1 MNNKRLL
8 NHIPNKTA
16 TRGFSILEFLVASL
30 LSMIVLM
37 AVSSTYFTA
46 RGLNKSANARIGIQQ
61 DLRNAANMIV
71 RDARMAGNFGCF
83 NMANFPASAVIED
96 KSSDEYTLKTAGV
109 NNLLPIKEI
118 NKLSYPG
125 FVQADNDKALLFQ
138 YGIDI
143 DIDKKNPTAKTAI
156 VSSCFGIAK
165 PHTEIK
171 DLAAAKSALKIT
183 NSDQDGSIAIMKHE
197 MIAYAVGT
205 LGKES
210 GLFRFQLS
218 NDGSWS
224 SPQLLIKDI
233 KSMKIR
239 YFYANCSDAPNA
251 SASATSEET
260 FDHKVA
266 LDRSLNA
273 KSPASVQIELDG
285 KNADSDKG
293 DKKNENGKSI
303 DVEKDNT
310 VDIYNINATIRG
322 GNVCADRSL

>member
-8 NHIPNKTA
+8 NHIPNKSA
-16 TRGFSILEFLVASL
+16 IRGFSILEFLVASL

-83 NMANFPASAVIED
+83 NMSNSPASAVIED
-96 KSSDEYTLKTAGV
+96 KSSAEYALKTAGV
-109 NNLLPIKEI
+109 NKLLPVKEI
-118 NKLSYPG
+118 NLSYPG
-125 FVQADNDKALLFQ
+125 FTQIGPALLFQ

-143 DIDKKNPTAKTAI
+143 DKEKSTAKTAI
-156 VSSCFGIAK
+156 VSSCSGIAK
-165 PHTEIK
+165 PQTEIK
-171 DLAAAKSALKIT
+171 DLAAAKLALKI
-183 NSDQDGSIAIMKHE
+183 NDSDQDGSIAIMKHE
-197 MIAYAVGT
+197 MIAYAVGK
-205 LGKES
+205 LGEES

-224 SPQLLIKDI
+224 NPQLLIKGITTMDI
-233 KSMKIR
+233 HYI
-239 YFYANCSDAPNA
+239 YAECPNSENA
-251 SASATSEET
+251 SASGVNTES
-260 FDHKVA
+260 FDYKNA
-266 LDRSLNA
+266 LDISAEA
-273 KSPASVQIELDG
+273 KSPASIQIVL
-285 KNADSDKG
+285 N
-293 DKKNENGKSI
+293 NGSI
-303 DVEKDNT
+303 DPSKEQDNK

>member
-16 TRGFSILEFLVASL
+16 MRGFSILEFLVASL

-46 RGLNKSANARIGIQQ
+46 RGLNKSANTRIGIQQ
-61 DLRNAANMIV
+61 DLRNTANMIV

-83 NMANFPASAVIED
+83 NMSNFPASAVIED

-109 NNLLPIKEI
+109 NKLLPVKEI
-118 NKLSYPG
+118 NKLGYAG
-125 FVQADNDKALLFQ
+125 FAQTGKALLFQ
-138 YGIDI
+138 YGID
-143 DIDKKNPTAKTAI
+143 KANPVAKTAI

-165 PHTEIK
+165 PQTEIK
-171 DLAAAKSALKIT
+171 DLDAAKTALKIT
-183 NSDQDGSIAIMKHE
+183 DSDQNGSIAIMKHE
-197 MIAYAVGT
+197 IIAYAVGK
-205 LGKES
+205 LGEES

-224 SPQLLIKDI
+224 NPQLLIKGITTMDI
-233 KSMKIR
+233 HYI
-239 YFYANCSDAPNA
+239 YAECHDSENT
-251 SASATSEET
+251 SASGVNTES
-260 FDHKVA
+260 FDYKNA
-266 LDRSLNA
+266 LDISAEA
-273 KSPASVQIELDG
+273 KSPASIQIVL
-285 KNADSDKG
+285 N
-293 DKKNENGKSI
+293 NGSI
-303 DVEKDNT
+303 DPSKEQNNK

>member
-16 TRGFSILEFLVASL
+16 IRGFSILEFLVASL

-61 DLRNAANMIV
+61 DLRNVANMIV

-83 NMANFPASAVIED
+83 NMANSPASAVIED
-96 KSSDEYTLKTAGV
+96 KSSDEYALKTAGV
-109 NNLLPIKEI
+109 NKLLPVKEI
-118 NKLSYPG
+118 NKLSYTG
-125 FVQADNDKALLFQ
+125 FAQTGRALLFQ
-138 YGIDI
+138 YGIDKA
-143 DIDKKNPTAKTAI
+143 DSPAKTAI
-156 VSSCFGIAK
+156 ASSCSRIAK

-171 DLAAAKSALKIT
+171 DLAAAKLALKIT
-183 NSDQDGSIAIMKHE
+183 DSDQNGSIAIMKHE
-197 MIAYAVGT
+197 MIAYAVGK
-205 LGKES
+205 LGKEI

-218 NDGSWS
+218 DDGSWNN
-224 SPQLLIKDI
+224 PQLLIKDI
-233 KSMKIR
+233 ESMKIH

-251 SASATSEET
+251 SASATSEEN
-260 FDHKVA
+260 FVRADK
-266 LDRSLNA
+266 LDISPEA
-273 KSPASVQIELDG
+273 KSPASIQIVL
-285 KNADSDKG
+285 
-293 DKKNENGKSI
+293 NGGSI
-303 DVEKDNT
+303 DSSTEKDNK

>member
-16 TRGFSILEFLVASL
+16 MRGFSILEFLVASL

-46 RGLNKSANARIGIQQ
+46 RGLNKSANTRIGIQQ

-83 NMANFPASAVIED
+83 NMSNFPASAVIED
-96 KSSDEYTLKTAGV
+96 KSSDEYTLKTTGV

-118 NKLSYPG
+118 NKLGYAG
-125 FVQADNDKALLFQ
+125 FAQTGKALLFQ
-138 YGIDI
+138 YGID
-143 DIDKKNPTAKTAI
+143 KANPAAKTAI

-165 PHTEIK
+165 PQTEIK
-171 DLAAAKSALKIT
+171 DLDAAKTALKMT
-183 NSDQDGSIAIMKHE
+183 DSDQNGSIAIMKHE
-197 MIAYAVGT
+197 MIAYAVGK
-205 LGKES
+205 LGEES

-224 SPQLLIKDI
+224 NPQLLIKGITAMDI
-233 KSMKIR
+233 HYI
-239 YFYANCSDAPNA
+239 YAECPHSENT
-251 SASATSEET
+251 SASGVNTES
-260 FDHKVA
+260 FDYKTA
-266 LDRSLNA
+266 LDSSAEA
-273 KSPASVQIELDG
+273 KSPASIQIVL
-285 KNADSDKG
+285 N
-293 DKKNENGKSI
+293 NGSI
-303 DVEKDNT
+303 DPSKEQDNK

>member
-16 TRGFSILEFLVASL
+16 IRGFSILEFLVASL

-96 KSSDEYTLKTAGV
+96 KSSDEYTLKTA

-118 NKLSYPG
+118 ELSYPG
-125 FVQADNDKALLFQ
+125 FTQKGKALLFQ
-138 YGIDI
+138 YGIDKA
-143 DIDKKNPTAKTAI
+143 DAAAKTAI
-156 VSSCFGIAK
+156 VSSCSRIAK
-165 PHTEIK
+165 PQTKIK
-171 DLAAAKSALKIT
+171 DLNTAKSALNLKIT
-183 NSDQDGSIAIMKHE
+183 DSDQDGTIAIMKHE
-197 MIAYAVGT
+197 MIAYAVGK
-205 LGKES
+205 LGEESKES
-210 GLFRFQLS
+210 SLFRFQLS
-218 NDGSWS
+218 DDGSWS
-224 SPQLLIKDI
+224 NPQLLIKGITTMDI
-233 KSMKIR
+233 HYI
-239 YFYANCSDAPNA
+239 YAECPDSENA
-251 SASATSEET
+251 STSGVNTES
-260 FDHKVA
+260 FDYKNA
-266 LDRSLNA
+266 LDISTEA
-273 KSPASVQIELDG
+273 KSPASIQIVL
-285 KNADSDKG
+285 N
-293 DKKNENGKSI
+293 NGSI
-303 DVEKDNT
+303 DPSKEQDNK

>member
-16 TRGFSILEFLVASL
+16 MRGFSILEFLVASL

-46 RGLNKSANARIGIQQ
+46 RGLNKSANTRIGIQQ

-83 NMANFPASAVIED
+83 NMSNFPASAVTED

-118 NKLSYPG
+118 NKLGYAG
-125 FVQADNDKALLFQ
+125 FAQTGKALLFQ
-138 YGIDI
+138 YGID
-143 DIDKKNPTAKTAI
+143 KANPAAKTAI

-165 PHTEIK
+165 PQTEIK
-171 DLAAAKSALKIT
+171 DLNAAKTALKMT
-183 NSDQDGSIAIMKHE
+183 YSDQNGSIAIMKHE
-197 MIAYAVGT
+197 MIAYAVGK
-205 LGKES
+205 LGEES

-224 SPQLLIKDI
+224 NPQLLIKGITAMDI
-233 KSMKIR
+233 HYI
-239 YFYANCSDAPNA
+239 YAECPDSENA
-251 SASATSEET
+251 SASGLNTES
-260 FDHKVA
+260 FDYKNA
-266 LDRSLNA
+266 LDISAKA
-273 KSPASVQIELDG
+273 KSPASIQIVL
-285 KNADSDKG
+285 N
-293 DKKNENGKSI
+293 NGSI
-303 DVEKDNT
+303 DPSKEQDNK

>member
-16 TRGFSILEFLVASL
+16 MRGFSILEFLVASL

-96 KSSDEYTLKTAGV
+96 KSSDEYALKTAGV
-109 NNLLPIKEI
+109 NKLLPVKEI
-118 NKLSYPG
+118 NKLSYTG
-125 FVQADNDKALLFQ
+125 FAQTGKALLFQ
-138 YGIDI
+138 YGIDKA
-143 DIDKKNPTAKTAI
+143 DSTEKTAI
-156 VSSCFGIAK
+156 ASSCYGIAK

-197 MIAYAVGT
+197 IIAYAVGK
-205 LGKES
+205 LGKEI

-218 NDGSWS
+218 DDGSWNN
-224 SPQLLIKDI
+224 PQLLIKDI
-233 KSMKIR
+233 ESMKIH

-251 SASATSEET
+251 STSATSEEN
-260 FDHKVA
+260 FVRADK
-266 LDRSLNA
+266 LDISPEA
-273 KSPASVQIELDG
+273 KSPASIQIVL
-285 KNADSDKG
+285 
-293 DKKNENGKSI
+293 NGGSI
-303 DVEKDNT
+303 DSSTEKDNK

-322 GNVCADRSL
+322 GNVCADQSL

>member
-1 MNNKRLL
+1 M
-8 NHIPNKTA
+8 
-16 TRGFSILEFLVASL
+16 RGFSILEFLVASL

-96 KSSDEYTLKTAGV
+96 KSSDEYALKTAGV
-109 NNLLPIKEI
+109 NKLLPVKEI
-118 NKLSYPG
+118 NKLSYTG
-125 FVQADNDKALLFQ
+125 FAQTGKALLFQ
-138 YGIDI
+138 YGIDKA
-143 DIDKKNPTAKTAI
+143 DSTEKTAI
-156 VSSCFGIAK
+156 ASSCYGIAK

-197 MIAYAVGT
+197 IIAYAVGK
-205 LGKES
+205 LGKEI

-218 NDGSWS
+218 DDGSWNN
-224 SPQLLIKDI
+224 PQLLIKDI
-233 KSMKIR
+233 ESMKIH

-251 SASATSEET
+251 STSATSEEN
-260 FDHKVA
+260 FVRADK
-266 LDRSLNA
+266 LDISPEA
-273 KSPASVQIELDG
+273 KSPASIQIVL
-285 KNADSDKG
+285 N
-293 DKKNENGKSI
+293 NGSI
-303 DVEKDNT
+303 DPSKEQDNK

>member
-16 TRGFSILEFLVASL
+16 IRGFSILEFLVASL

-96 KSSDEYTLKTAGV
+96 KSSDEYTLKTADFK
-109 NNLLPIKEI
+109 NLLPVKEI

-143 DIDKKNPTAKTAI
+143 DEKNSTAKTAI
-156 VSSCFGIAK
+156 ASSCSRIAK

-171 DLAAAKSALKIT
+171 NLAAAKLALKIT
-183 NSDQDGSIAIMKHE
+183 DSDQDGSIAIMKHG
-197 MIAYAVGT
+197 MIAYAVGK
-205 LGKES
+205 LGEES

-218 NDGSWS
+218 DDGSWS
-224 SPQLLIKDI
+224 NPQLLIKGITAAMDI
-233 KSMKIR
+233 HYI
-239 YFYANCSDAPNA
+239 YAECPNSESA
-251 SASATSEET
+251 SASGANEET
-260 FDHKVA
+260 FKYTDQ
-266 LDRSLNA
+266 LDTSIEA
-273 KSPASVQIELDG
+273 KSPASIQIVL
-285 KNADSDKG
+285 N
-293 DKKNENGKSI
+293 NGSI
-303 DVEKDNT
+303 DPSKEQDNK

>member
-16 TRGFSILEFLVASL
+16 IRGFSILEFLVASL

-96 KSSDEYTLKTAGV
+96 KSSNEYTLKTAGV
-109 NNLLPIKEI
+109 NNLLPVKEI

-143 DIDKKNPTAKTAI
+143 DEKNSTAKTAI
-156 VSSCFGIAK
+156 ASSCSRIAK

-171 DLAAAKSALKIT
+171 NLEAAKSALKIT

-197 MIAYAVGT
+197 MIAYAVGK
-205 LGKES
+205 LGEES

-224 SPQLLIKDI
+224 NPQLLIKGITAMDI
-233 KSMKIR
+233 HYI
-239 YFYANCSDAPNA
+239 YAECPHSENA
-251 SASATSEET
+251 SASGVNTES
-260 FDHKVA
+260 FDYKTA
-266 LDRSLNA
+266 LDSSAEA
-273 KSPASVQIELDG
+273 KSPASIQIVL
-285 KNADSDKG
+285 N
-293 DKKNENGKSI
+293 NGSI
-303 DVEKDNT
+303 DPSKEQDNK

>member
-16 TRGFSILEFLVASL
+16 IRGFSILEFLVASL

-46 RGLNKSANARIGIQQ
+46 RGLNKSANTRIGIQQ

-83 NMANFPASAVIED
+83 NMSNFPASAVTED

-118 NKLSYPG
+118 NKLGYAG
-125 FVQADNDKALLFQ
+125 FAQTGKALLFQ
-138 YGIDI
+138 YGID
-143 DIDKKNPTAKTAI
+143 KANPTAKTAI
-156 VSSCFGIAK
+156 ASSCSGIAK
-165 PHTEIK
+165 PHTVIK

-205 LGKES
+205 LGEES

-218 NDGSWS
+218 NDGSWNN
-224 SPQLLIKDI
+224 PQLLIKGITTMDI
-233 KSMKIR
+233 HYI
-239 YFYANCSDAPNA
+239 YAECPDSENT
-251 SASATSEET
+251 SASGVNTES
-260 FDHKVA
+260 FDYKNA
-266 LDRSLNA
+266 LDISSEA
-273 KSPASVQIELDG
+273 KSPAAVQIVL
-285 KNADSDKG
+285 
-293 DKKNENGKSI
+293 NGGSI
-303 DVEKDNT
+303 DSSTEKDNK

>member
-8 NHIPNKTA
+8 NHIPNKIA
-16 TRGFSILEFLVASL
+16 IRGFSILEFLVASL

-83 NMANFPASAVIED
+83 NMSNFPASAVTED

-118 NKLSYPG
+118 NKLGYAG
-125 FVQADNDKALLFQ
+125 FAQTGKALLFQ
-138 YGIDI
+138 YGID
-143 DIDKKNPTAKTAI
+143 KANPVAKTAI
-156 VSSCFGIAK
+156 VSSCSGIAK
-165 PHTEIK
+165 PQTEIK
-171 DLAAAKSALKIT
+171 DLDAAKTALKIT
-183 NSDQDGSIAIMKHE
+183 DSDQNGSIAIMKHE
-197 MIAYAVGT
+197 MIAYAVGK
-205 LGKES
+205 LGEES

-224 SPQLLIKDI
+224 NPQLLIKSITAMDI
-233 KSMKIR
+233 HYI
-239 YFYANCSDAPNA
+239 YAECPDSENA
-251 SASATSEET
+251 SASGLNTES
-260 FDHKVA
+260 FDYKNA
-266 LDRSLNA
+266 LDISAKA
-273 KSPASVQIELDG
+273 KSPASIQIVL
-285 KNADSDKG
+285 N
-293 DKKNENGKSI
+293 NGSI
-303 DVEKDNT
+303 DPSKEQDNK

>member
-16 TRGFSILEFLVASL
+16 IRGFSILEFLVASL

-83 NMANFPASAVIED
+83 NMSNFPASAVIED

-109 NNLLPIKEI
+109 NKLLPVKEI
-118 NKLSYPG
+118 NKLGYAG
-125 FVQADNDKALLFQ
+125 FAQTGKALLFQ
-138 YGIDI
+138 YGID
-143 DIDKKNPTAKTAI
+143 KANPAAKTAI

-165 PHTEIK
+165 PQTEIK
-171 DLAAAKSALKIT
+171 DLDAAKTALKIT
-183 NSDQDGSIAIMKHE
+183 DSDQNGSIAIMKHE
-197 MIAYAVGT
+197 MIAYAVGK
-205 LGKES
+205 LGEES

-218 NDGSWS
+218 DDGSWGN
-224 SPQLLIKDI
+224 PQLLIKGITAMDI
-233 KSMKIR
+233 HYI
-239 YFYANCSDAPNA
+239 YAECPHSETA
-251 SASATSEET
+251 SASGVNTES
-260 FDHKVA
+260 FDYKTA
-266 LDRSLNA
+266 LDSSAEA
-273 KSPASVQIELDG
+273 KSPASIQIVL
-285 KNADSDKG
+285 N
-293 DKKNENGKSI
+293 NGSI
-303 DVEKDNT
+303 DPSKEQDNK

>member
-1 MNNKRLL
+1 M
-8 NHIPNKTA
+8 
-16 TRGFSILEFLVASL
+16 RGFSILEFLVASL

-96 KSSDEYTLKTAGV
+96 KSSDEYALKTAGV
-109 NNLLPIKEI
+109 NKLLPVKEI
-118 NKLSYPG
+118 NKLSYTG
-125 FVQADNDKALLFQ
+125 FAQTGKALLFQ
-138 YGIDI
+138 YGIDKA
-143 DIDKKNPTAKTAI
+143 DSTEKTAI
-156 VSSCFGIAK
+156 ASSCYGIAK

-197 MIAYAVGT
+197 IIAYAVGK
-205 LGKES
+205 LGKEI

-218 NDGSWS
+218 DDGSWNN
-224 SPQLLIKDI
+224 PQLLIKDI
-233 KSMKIR
+233 ESMKIH

-251 SASATSEET
+251 STSATSEEN
-260 FDHKVA
+260 FVRADK
-266 LDRSLNA
+266 LDISPEA
-273 KSPASVQIELDG
+273 KSPASIQIVL
-285 KNADSDKG
+285 
-293 DKKNENGKSI
+293 NGGSI
-303 DVEKDNT
+303 DSSTEKDNK
-310 VDIYNINATIRG
+310 VGIYNINATIRG

>member
-16 TRGFSILEFLVASL
+16 MRGFSILEFLVASL

-83 NMANFPASAVIED
+83 NMSNFPASAVTED

-118 NKLSYPG
+118 NKLGYAG
-125 FVQADNDKALLFQ
+125 FAQTGKALLFQ
-138 YGIDI
+138 YGID
-143 DIDKKNPTAKTAI
+143 KANPVAKTAI
-156 VSSCFGIAK
+156 VSSCSGIAK
-165 PHTEIK
+165 PQTEIK
-171 DLAAAKSALKIT
+171 DLDAAKTALKIT
-183 NSDQDGSIAIMKHE
+183 DSDQNGSIAIMKHE
-197 MIAYAVGT
+197 MIAYAVGK
-205 LGKES
+205 LGEES

-224 SPQLLIKDI
+224 NPQLLIKGITTMDI
-233 KSMKIR
+233 HYI
-239 YFYANCSDAPNA
+239 YAECPHSENT
-251 SASATSEET
+251 SASGVNTESFNYKT
-260 FDHKVA
+260 A
-266 LDRSLNA
+266 LDSSAEA
-273 KSPASVQIELDG
+273 KSPASIQIVL
-285 KNADSDKG
+285 N
-293 DKKNENGKSI
+293 NGSI
-303 DVEKDNT
+303 DPSKEQDNK

>member
-16 TRGFSILEFLVASL
+16 IRGFSILEFLVASL

-46 RGLNKSANARIGIQQ
+46 RGLNKSANTRIGIQQ

-96 KSSDEYTLKTAGV
+96 KSSNEYTLKTAGV
-109 NNLLPIKEI
+109 NNLLPVKEI

-143 DIDKKNPTAKTAI
+143 DEKNSTAKTAI
-156 VSSCFGIAK
+156 ASSCSRIAK

-171 DLAAAKSALKIT
+171 NLEAAKSALKIT

-197 MIAYAVGT
+197 MIAYAVGK
-205 LGKES
+205 LGEES

-224 SPQLLIKDI
+224 SPQLLIKGITAMDI
-233 KSMKIR
+233 HYI
-239 YFYANCSDAPNA
+239 YAECPHSENA
-251 SASATSEET
+251 SASGVNTES
-260 FDHKVA
+260 FDYKTA
-266 LDRSLNA
+266 LDSSAEA
-273 KSPASVQIELDG
+273 KSPASIQIVL
-285 KNADSDKG
+285 N
-293 DKKNENGKSI
+293 NGSI
-303 DVEKDNT
+303 DPSKEQDNK

>member
-16 TRGFSILEFLVASL
+16 IRGFSILEFLVASL

-83 NMANFPASAVIED
+83 NMANSPASAVIED
-96 KSSDEYTLKTAGV
+96 KSSDEYALKTAGV
-109 NNLLPIKEI
+109 NKLLPVKEI
-118 NKLSYPG
+118 KLSYPG
-125 FVQADNDKALLFQ
+125 FVQTGKALLFQ
-138 YGIDI
+138 YGIDKT
-143 DIDKKNPTAKTAI
+143 DSTAKTAI
-156 VSSCFGIAK
+156 VSSCSGIAK

-183 NSDQDGSIAIMKHE
+183 DSDQDGSIAIMKHE
-197 MIAYAVGT
+197 MIAYAVGK
-205 LGKES
+205 LGEES

-224 SPQLLIKDI
+224 NPQLLIKGITAMDI
-233 KSMKIR
+233 HYI
-239 YFYANCSDAPNA
+239 YAECPDSENA
-251 SASATSEET
+251 SASGVNTES
-260 FDHKVA
+260 FDYKNA
-266 LDRSLNA
+266 LDISAEA
-273 KSPASVQIELDG
+273 KSPASIQIVL
-285 KNADSDKG
+285 N
-293 DKKNENGKSI
+293 NGSI
-303 DVEKDNT
+303 DPSKEQDNK
-310 VDIYNINATIRG
+310 VDIYKINATIRG

>member
-1 MNNKRLL
+1 M
-8 NHIPNKTA
+8 
-16 TRGFSILEFLVASL
+16 RGFSILEFLVASL

-83 NMANFPASAVIED
+83 NMANFPVSAVIED

-118 NKLSYPG
+118 NKLGYAG
-125 FVQADNDKALLFQ
+125 FAQTGKALLFQ
-138 YGIDI
+138 YGID
-143 DIDKKNPTAKTAI
+143 KENPTAKTAI
-156 VSSCFGIAK
+156 VSSCSGIAK
-165 PHTEIK
+165 PHTVIK

-197 MIAYAVGT
+197 IIAYAVGK
-205 LGKES
+205 LGEES

-224 SPQLLIKDI
+224 RPQLLIKGITAMDI
-233 KSMKIR
+233 HYI
-239 YFYANCSDAPNA
+239 YAECPDSENA
-251 SASATSEET
+251 SSSGVNTES
-260 FDHKVA
+260 FDYKNA
-266 LDRSLNA
+266 LDISTEA
-273 KSPASVQIELDG
+273 KSPASIQIVL
-285 KNADSDKG
+285 N
-293 DKKNENGKSI
+293 NGSI
-303 DVEKDNT
+303 DPSKEQDNK

>member
-16 TRGFSILEFLVASL
+16 IRGFSILEFLVASL

-61 DLRNAANMIV
+61 DLRNTANMIV

-109 NNLLPIKEI
+109 NNLLPVKEI
-118 NKLSYPG
+118 NKLSYSSFAQTGKDPI
-125 FVQADNDKALLFQ
+125 LLFQ
-138 YGIDI
+138 YGIDKA
-143 DIDKKNPTAKTAI
+143 DSTEKTAI
-156 VSSCFGIAK
+156 ASSCSGIAK
-165 PHTEIK
+165 PQKEIK
-171 DLAAAKSALKIT
+171 DLAAAKLALKIT
-183 NSDQDGSIAIMKHE
+183 DSDQDGSIAIMKHE
-197 MIAYAVGT
+197 IIAYAVGK
-205 LGKES
+205 LGEES

-224 SPQLLIKDI
+224 NPQLLIKGITAMDI
-233 KSMKIR
+233 HYI
-239 YFYANCSDAPNA
+239 YAECSDSENA
-251 SASATSEET
+251 SASGANAET
-260 FDHKVA
+260 FKYADQ
-266 LDRSLNA
+266 LDTSIEA
-273 KSPASVQIELDG
+273 KSPASIQIVL
-285 KNADSDKG
+285 N
-293 DKKNENGKSI
+293 NGSI
-303 DVEKDNT
+303 DLSKEQDNK

>member
-16 TRGFSILEFLVASL
+16 IRGFSILEFLVASL

-46 RGLNKSANARIGIQQ
+46 RGLNKSANTRIGIQQ
-61 DLRNAANMIV
+61 DLRNTANMIV

-83 NMANFPASAVIED
+83 NMSNFPASAVIED

-109 NNLLPIKEI
+109 NKLLPVKEI
-118 NKLSYPG
+118 NKLGYAG
-125 FVQADNDKALLFQ
+125 FAQTGKALLFQ
-138 YGIDI
+138 YGID
-143 DIDKKNPTAKTAI
+143 KANPVAKTAI

-165 PHTEIK
+165 PQTEIK
-171 DLAAAKSALKIT
+171 DLDAAKTALKIT
-183 NSDQDGSIAIMKHE
+183 DSDQNGSIAIMKHE
-197 MIAYAVGT
+197 IIAYAVGK
-205 LGKES
+205 LGEES

-224 SPQLLIKDI
+224 NPQLLIKGITTMDI
-233 KSMKIR
+233 HYI
-239 YFYANCSDAPNA
+239 YAECHDSENT
-251 SASATSEET
+251 SASGVNTES
-260 FDHKVA
+260 FDYKNA
-266 LDRSLNA
+266 LDISAEA
-273 KSPASVQIELDG
+273 KSPASIQIVL
-285 KNADSDKG
+285 N
-293 DKKNENGKSI
+293 NGSI
-303 DVEKDNT
+303 DPSKEQNNK

>member
-16 TRGFSILEFLVASL
+16 IRGFSILEFLVASL

-46 RGLNKSANARIGIQQ
+46 RGLNKSANTRIGIQQ
-61 DLRNAANMIV
+61 DLRNTANMIV

-83 NMANFPASAVIED
+83 NMSNFPASAVIED

-109 NNLLPIKEI
+109 NKLLPVKEI
-118 NKLSYPG
+118 NKLGYAG
-125 FVQADNDKALLFQ
+125 FAQTGKSLLFQ
-138 YGIDI
+138 YGID
-143 DIDKKNPTAKTAI
+143 KANPVAKTAI

-165 PHTEIK
+165 PQTEIK
-171 DLAAAKSALKIT
+171 DLDAAKTALKIT
-183 NSDQDGSIAIMKHE
+183 DSDQNGSIAIMKHE
-197 MIAYAVGT
+197 IIAYAVGK
-205 LGKES
+205 LGEES

-224 SPQLLIKDI
+224 NPQLLIKGITTMDI
-233 KSMKIR
+233 HYI
-239 YFYANCSDAPNA
+239 YAECHDSENT
-251 SASATSEET
+251 SASGVNTES
-260 FDHKVA
+260 FDYKNA
-266 LDRSLNA
+266 LDISAEA
-273 KSPASVQIELDG
+273 KSPASIQIVL
-285 KNADSDKG
+285 N
-293 DKKNENGKSI
+293 NGSI
-303 DVEKDNT
+303 DPSKEQNNK

>member
-16 TRGFSILEFLVASL
+16 IRGFSILEFLVASL

-83 NMANFPASAVIED
+83 NMSNSPASAVIED
-96 KSSDEYTLKTAGV
+96 KSSAEYALKTADV
-109 NNLLPIKEI
+109 NKLLPVKEI
-118 NKLSYPG
+118 NLSYPG
-125 FVQADNDKALLFQ
+125 FTQIGPALLFQ

-143 DIDKKNPTAKTAI
+143 DKEKSTAKTAI
-156 VSSCFGIAK
+156 VSSCSRIAK
-165 PHTEIK
+165 PHTKIK
-171 DLAAAKSALKIT
+171 DLAAAKLALKIT
-183 NSDQDGSIAIMKHE
+183 DSDQNGSIAIMKHE

-205 LGKES
+205 LGEESKERS
-210 GLFRFQLS
+210 LFRFQLS
-218 NDGSWS
+218 DDGSWGN
-224 SPQLLIKDI
+224 PQLLIKGITAMDI
-233 KSMKIR
+233 HYI
-239 YFYANCSDAPNA
+239 YAECPDSESA
-251 SASATSEET
+251 SASGANAET
-260 FDHKVA
+260 FKYADQ
-266 LDRSLNA
+266 LDTSIEA
-273 KSPASVQIELDG
+273 KSPASIQIVL
-285 KNADSDKG
+285 N
-293 DKKNENGKSI
+293 NGSI
-303 DVEKDNT
+303 DPSKEQDNK

>member
-16 TRGFSILEFLVASL
+16 MHGFSILEFLVASL

-83 NMANFPASAVIED
+83 NMANFPASAVTED

-143 DIDKKNPTAKTAI
+143 DEKNSTAKTAI

-224 SPQLLIKDI
+224 SPQLLIKGITAMDI
-233 KSMKIR
+233 HYI
-239 YFYANCSDAPNA
+239 YAECPDSENA
-251 SASATSEET
+251 SSSGVNTES
-260 FDHKVA
+260 FDYKNA
-266 LDRSLNA
+266 LDISTEA
-273 KSPASVQIELDG
+273 KSPASIQIVL
-285 KNADSDKG
+285 N
-293 DKKNENGKSI
+293 NGSI
-303 DVEKDNT
+303 DPSKEQDNK

>member
-16 TRGFSILEFLVASL
+16 IRGFSILEFLVASL

-96 KSSDEYTLKTAGV
+96 KSSNEYTLKTAGV
-109 NNLLPIKEI
+109 NNLLPVKEI

-143 DIDKKNPTAKTAI
+143 DEKNSTAKTAI
-156 VSSCFGIAK
+156 ASSCSRIAK

-171 DLAAAKSALKIT
+171 NLEAAKSALKIT

-197 MIAYAVGT
+197 MIAYAVGK
-205 LGKES
+205 LGEES

-224 SPQLLIKDI
+224 SPQLLIKGITAMDI
-233 KSMKIR
+233 HYI
-239 YFYANCSDAPNA
+239 YAECPHSENA
-251 SASATSEET
+251 SASGVNTES
-260 FDHKVA
+260 FDYKTA
-266 LDRSLNA
+266 LDSSAEA
-273 KSPASVQIELDG
+273 KSPASIQIVL
-285 KNADSDKG
+285 N
-293 DKKNENGKSI
+293 NGSI
-303 DVEKDNT
+303 DPSKEQDNK

>member
-16 TRGFSILEFLVASL
+16 IRGFSILEFLVASL

-46 RGLNKSANARIGIQQ
+46 RGLNKSANTRIGIQQ

-109 NNLLPIKEI
+109 NNLLPVKEI
-118 NKLSYPG
+118 ELSYPG
-125 FVQADNDKALLFQ
+125 FTQKGPALLFQ
-138 YGIDI
+138 YGIDE
-143 DIDKKNPTAKTAI
+143 KPTAKTAI
-156 VSSCFGIAK
+156 VSSCSGIIKLDNLDNLKTAK
-165 PHTEIK
+165 LT
-171 DLAAAKSALKIT
+171 LAKSEPEGT
-183 NSDQDGSIAIMKHE
+183 IAIMKHE

-205 LGKES
+205 LGEESKES
-210 GLFRFQLS
+210 SLFRFQLS
-218 NDGSWS
+218 DDGSWS
-224 SPQLLIKDI
+224 NPQLLIKGITAMDI
-233 KSMKIR
+233 HYI
-239 YFYANCSDAPNA
+239 YAECSDSENA
-251 SASATSEET
+251 SASGANAET
-260 FDHKVA
+260 FKYADQ
-266 LDRSLNA
+266 LDTSIEA
-273 KSPASVQIELDG
+273 KSPASIQIVL
-285 KNADSDKG
+285 N
-293 DKKNENGKSI
+293 NGSI
-303 DVEKDNT
+303 DPSKEQDNK

>member
-16 TRGFSILEFLVASL
+16 IRGFSILEFLVASL

-61 DLRNAANMIV
+61 DLRNTANMIV

-109 NNLLPIKEI
+109 NNLLPVKEI
-118 NKLSYPG
+118 NKLSYSSFAQTGKDPI
-125 FVQADNDKALLFQ
+125 LLFQ
-138 YGIDI
+138 YGIDKA
-143 DIDKKNPTAKTAI
+143 DSTEKTAI
-156 VSSCFGIAK
+156 VSSCSGIAK
-165 PHTEIK
+165 PQTEIK
-171 DLAAAKSALKIT
+171 DLAAAKLALKI
-183 NSDQDGSIAIMKHE
+183 NDSDQDGSIAIMKHE
-197 MIAYAVGT
+197 MIAYAVGK
-205 LGKES
+205 LGEES

-224 SPQLLIKDI
+224 NPQLLIKGITTMDI
-233 KSMKIR
+233 HYI
-239 YFYANCSDAPNA
+239 YAECPDSENT
-251 SASATSEET
+251 SASGVNTES
-260 FDHKVA
+260 FDYKNA
-266 LDRSLNA
+266 LDISSEA
-273 KSPASVQIELDG
+273 KSPAAVQIVL
-285 KNADSDKG
+285 
-293 DKKNENGKSI
+293 NGGSI
-303 DVEKDNT
+303 DSSTEKDNK

>member
-16 TRGFSILEFLVASL
+16 IRGFSILEFLVASP

-46 RGLNKSANARIGIQQ
+46 RGLNKSANTRIGIQQ

-83 NMANFPASAVIED
+83 NMSNFPASAVTED

-118 NKLSYPG
+118 NKLGYAG
-125 FVQADNDKALLFQ
+125 FAQTGKALLFQ
-138 YGIDI
+138 YGID
-143 DIDKKNPTAKTAI
+143 KANPVAKTAI
-156 VSSCFGIAK
+156 VSSCSGIAK
-165 PHTEIK
+165 PQTEIK
-171 DLAAAKSALKIT
+171 DLDAAKTALKMT
-183 NSDQDGSIAIMKHE
+183 DSDQNGSIAIMKHE
-197 MIAYAVGT
+197 MIAYAVGK
-205 LGKES
+205 LGEES

-218 NDGSWS
+218 DDGSWS
-224 SPQLLIKDI
+224 NPQLLIKGITTMDI
-233 KSMKIR
+233 HYI
-239 YFYANCSDAPNA
+239 YAECPHSENT
-251 SASATSEET
+251 SASGVNTES
-260 FDHKVA
+260 FDYKTA
-266 LDRSLNA
+266 LDSSAEA
-273 KSPASVQIELDG
+273 KSPASIQIVL
-285 KNADSDKG
+285 N
-293 DKKNENGKSI
+293 NGSI
-303 DVEKDNT
+303 DPSKEQDNK

>member
-16 TRGFSILEFLVASL
+16 IRGFSILEFLVASL

-83 NMANFPASAVIED
+83 NMANSPASAVIED
-96 KSSDEYTLKTAGV
+96 KSSDEYALKTVGV
-109 NNLLPIKEI
+109 NKLLPVKEI
-118 NKLSYPG
+118 KLSYPG
-125 FVQADNDKALLFQ
+125 FVQTGKALLFQ
-138 YGIDI
+138 YGID
-143 DIDKKNPTAKTAI
+143 KTGSGAKTAI
-156 VSSCFGIAK
+156 ASSCYGIAK

-205 LGKES
+205 LGEES

-224 SPQLLIKDI
+224 NPQLLIKGITTMDI
-233 KSMKIR
+233 HYI
-239 YFYANCSDAPNA
+239 YAECPDSENA
-251 SASATSEET
+251 SASGANAET
-260 FDHKVA
+260 FKYADQ
-266 LDRSLNA
+266 LDTSIEA
-273 KSPASVQIELDG
+273 KSPASIQIVL
-285 KNADSDKG
+285 N
-293 DKKNENGKSI
+293 NGSI
-303 DVEKDNT
+303 DPSKEQDNK
-310 VDIYNINATIRG
+310 VDIYNINAPSAEETY
-322 GNVCADRSL
+322 APTDHSKQT

>member
-16 TRGFSILEFLVASL
+16 IRGFSILEFLVASL

-83 NMANFPASAVIED
+83 NMSNFPASAVTGD

-143 DIDKKNPTAKTAI
+143 DEKNSTAKTAI
-156 VSSCFGIAK
+156 ASSCSRIAK

-171 DLAAAKSALKIT
+171 NLEAAKSALKIT

-224 SPQLLIKDI
+224 SPQLLIKGITAMDI
-233 KSMKIR
+233 HYI
-239 YFYANCSDAPNA
+239 YAECPDSENA
-251 SASATSEET
+251 SSSGVNTES
-260 FDHKVA
+260 FDYKNA
-266 LDRSLNA
+266 LDISTEA
-273 KSPASVQIELDG
+273 KSPASIQIVL
-285 KNADSDKG
+285 N
-293 DKKNENGKSI
+293 NGSI
-303 DVEKDNT
+303 DPSKEQDNK

>member
-1 MNNKRLL
+1 M
-8 NHIPNKTA
+8 H
-16 TRGFSILEFLVASL
+16 GFSILEFLVASL

-83 NMANFPASAVIED
+83 NMANFPASAVTED

-143 DIDKKNPTAKTAI
+143 DEKNSTAKTAI

-224 SPQLLIKDI
+224 SPQLLIKGITAMDI
-233 KSMKIR
+233 HYI
-239 YFYANCSDAPNA
+239 YAECPDSENA
-251 SASATSEET
+251 SSSGVNTES
-260 FDHKVA
+260 FDYKNA
-266 LDRSLNA
+266 LDISTEA
-273 KSPASVQIELDG
+273 KSPASIQIVL
-285 KNADSDKG
+285 N
-293 DKKNENGKSI
+293 NGSI
-303 DVEKDNT
+303 DPSKEQDNK